1 MRMGSLPS
9 RTGPTYGGAADMT
22 DPGAR
27 YRHGEARLRALAD
40 WAESD
45 EREVHPDRGESGE
58 ASQTIAREMLLRA
71 DADGP

>member
-1 MRMGSLPS
+1 MN
-9 RTGPTYGGAADMT
+9 

-40 WAESD
+40 WAEND
-45 EREVHPDRGESGE
+45 EREIHPERGEGGE
-58 ASQTIAREMLLRA
+58 ASQTIAHEMLLRA